1 MVPVTSHAF
10 TLLPQLLIMC
20 DHGIPEPNLQ
30 VRGSI
35 FLIPIHFRVHE
46 GAFPAKVL
54 GNSVPSTV

>member
-1 MVPVTSHAF
+1 MVSVTLHAF

-20 DHGIPEPNLQ
+20 DHGTPEPNLQ

-35 FLIPIHFRVHE
+35 FLIPIHFSVHE

-54 GNSVPSTV
+54 GNSAPGAV